1 MFDGSVT
8 SRRSI
13 PRASMAA
20 RVLASR
26 SAYSARPK
34 FSATSGIVVVQ
45 DGRRQVRR
53 PHLLARDQAVVQA
66 HVDVA
71 AGDHDRGRAARA
83 HLPGQERPDADR
95 AAALDDLLL
104 APVGVPDRG
113 RDLGLLEQHDLV
125 DELADYAEGPAVVEA
140 DPAAQRIRERGQLLD
155 RDRAA
160 GPLTRVHRGPA

>member
-1 MFDGSVT
+1 MFDGSAT

-13 PRASMAA
+13 PRASIAA
-20 RVLASR
+20 RVLLSR
-26 SAYSARPK
+26 SAYSARLK
-34 FSATSGIVVVQ
+34 LNATSGIGVVRN
-45 DGRRQVRR
+45 GRCQLVG
-53 PHLLARDQAVVQA
+53 PHRLARDQAVVQA

-83 HLPGQERPDADR
+83 HLTGQERPDADGT
-95 AAALDDLLL
+95 AALDDLLL

-140 DPAAQRIRERGQLLD
+140 DPAAQR
-155 RDRAA
+155 
-160 GPLTRVHRGPA
+160 